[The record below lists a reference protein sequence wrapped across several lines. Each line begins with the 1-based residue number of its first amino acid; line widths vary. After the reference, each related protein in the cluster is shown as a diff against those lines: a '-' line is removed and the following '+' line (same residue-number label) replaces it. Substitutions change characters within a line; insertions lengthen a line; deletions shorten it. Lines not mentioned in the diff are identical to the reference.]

1 MVSVSTFIGVNED
14 KFSNVLLDSALWKLI
29 LIMHGQ
35 DANANANANAN
46 AKKSTSWSGYF
57 EGKVNNEI
65 CSDLYVYL

>member
-1 MVSVSTFIGVNED
+1 MVSVSTFIKVNEE
-14 KFSNVLLDSALWKLI
+14 KFSNVLLDSALWKLV

-35 DANANANANAN
+35 DANANAN

>member
-14 KFSNVLLDSALWKLI
+14 KFANVLLDSALWKLI

-35 DANANANANAN
+35 DANANANANE
-46 AKKSTSWSGYF
+46 KKSTSWSGYF